1 MLIIISKK
9 YTILTNEPSFI
20 FGRGT
25 LAKRS
30 GEKYHD
36 ILEAAVKTF
45 AQTGY
50 HRTRVADIA
59 REAGVADGTV
69 YIYFKN
75 KEDILVSLFQDLM
88 IRFVDDLCSEL
99 IQCRNA
105 NEKLKAIISYHLTT
119 LGNRPEQAKVTQ
131 IELRQIDQAINVG
144 ISKPLK
150 GYFDLL
156 EEVIEEGKEQGLYRK
171 ELDTRTARKVIFGGI
186 DEVVTCWV
194 MSGKPYSLA
203 AFSDSVYDLLVRG
216 LR

>member
-1 MLIIISKK
+1 M
-9 YTILTNEPSFI
+9 
-20 FGRGT
+20 
-25 LAKRS
+25 AKRS
-30 GEKYHD
+30 GEKYRD
-36 ILEAAVKTF
+36 ILDAAVKTF

-59 REAGVADGTV
+59 RQAGVADGTV
-69 YIYFKN
+69 YIYFEN

-88 IRFVDDLCSEL
+88 VRFVDDLCGEL
-99 IQCRNA
+99 AQCRDA

-119 LGNRPEQAKVTQ
+119 LGNRPEQARVTQ

-150 GYFDLL
+150 GYFNLL
-156 EEVIEEGKEQGLYRK
+156 EEVIDEGKKQGLYRK

-194 MSGKPYSLA
+194 MSGKPYKLA
-203 AFSDSVYDLLVRG
+203 ALNDSVYNILVRG
-216 LR
+216 LL

>member
-1 MLIIISKK
+1 V
-9 YTILTNEPSFI
+9 
-20 FGRGT
+20 
-25 LAKRS
+25 AKRT
-30 GEKYHD
+30 GEKFQV

-75 KEDILVSLFQDLM
+75 KEDILISLFQDM
-88 IRFVDDLCSEL
+88 MQRFVEDLNSEL
-99 IQCRNA
+99 DFCQDA
-105 NEKLKAIISYHLTT
+105 NEKLARIISYHLTT
-119 LGNRPEQAKVTQ
+119 LANRPNQARVTQ
-131 IELRQIDQAINVG
+131 IELRQIDKAINQG

-150 GYFDLL
+150 IYFQLI
-156 EEVIEEGKEQGLYRK
+156 EEVVTEGKEQGLYK
-171 ELDTRTARKVIFGGI
+171 QNIDPKIARKVVFGAI

-194 MSGKPYSLA
+194 MSAKPYDLA
-203 AFSDSVYDLLVRG
+203 ALSKQVFNLLAEG

>member
-1 MLIIISKK
+1 M
-9 YTILTNEPSFI
+9 
-20 FGRGT
+20 
-25 LAKRS
+25 AKRS
-30 GEKYHD
+30 GEKFHD

-69 YIYFKN
+69 YIYFEN

-99 IQCRNA
+99 IQCGNA

-131 IELRQIDQAINVG
+131 IELRQIDQTINEG

-150 GYFDLL
+150 GYFNLL

-203 AFSDSVYDLLVRG
+203 ALSDSVYGILVRG